1 MLGSRKPL
9 ASSARQEEITVPRN
23 YESTAIRPSFFV
35 FAFQVIRTALTIVA
49 PSQVYLPR
57 GQV

>member
-1 MLGSRKPL
+1 M
-9 ASSARQEEITVPRN
+9 PRS

-49 PSQVYLPR
+49 PS
-57 GQV
+57 